1 MSKSVLLVDD
11 DKVLNFLTANALQ
24 RSEHVTEVFVAYDG
38 DQALNVLDEIDYD
51 LDFILLDISM
61 PKMDGFAFL
70 KNFYQR
76 ANIKRPKIAIYTSSI
91 EEADKNKAAEFDDII
106 DFIVKPISNEQLDNI
121 LALI

>member
-11 DKVLNFLTANALQ
+11 DKVLNFLTANALK
-24 RSEHVTEVFVAYDG
+24 RSEHITEVFVAYDG

-61 PKMDGFAFL
+61 PKMDGFEFL
-70 KNFYQR
+70 KNYYQR

-91 EEADKNKAAEFDDII
+91 EQADKNKAAEFDDII